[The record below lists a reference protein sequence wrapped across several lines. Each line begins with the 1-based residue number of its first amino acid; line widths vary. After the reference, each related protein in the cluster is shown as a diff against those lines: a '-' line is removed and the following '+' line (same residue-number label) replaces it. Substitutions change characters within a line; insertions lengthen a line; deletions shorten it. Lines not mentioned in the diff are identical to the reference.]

1 MTTKST
7 QDRARELLAKIRTKQ
22 QAAEAAPKPA
32 EETQT
37 VPITPTATK
46 EEANS
51 NPLLIPEK
59 PAQIAAGAMEWNEE
73 QLKFIQ
79 LGSDI
84 TSLENRRILL
94 TGPAGTGK
102 TTAMKGL
109 VQTFL
114 IQSKL
119 GGFPVL
125 QDNSKYLSMGSPGIV
140 AVSFTNKA
148 VANIKK
154 VMPQELKSHCLTIH
168 KLIEF
173 EPIFFEVLDEKTQK
187 MRNTMRFEP
196 QRNKHR
202 KLPSGLKVVIIDEAS
217 MVATAERDGNG
228 TAMALFEQLEDALPF
243 GTKIIFSGDIQQLP
257 PVFGDSILGH
267 SLLKIP
273 TVELTQVYRQALE
286 SPIILNAHRIL
297 KGHYGYFNQR
307 TEKDPSNPKR
317 TIVPAFEKINKESN
331 GKLTI
336 THWQKKLLPEHAVIA
351 VTAAFKAKEEQ
362 GSYLPDEDIILCPF
376 NVGFGQIEINKSIAQ
391 FLGNKREAIVYE
403 ITAGYNKNYYAVG
416 DKVMWQKEEYKITE
430 ITKNAQ
436 YLGKAPQAEDKKLDR
451 WGCLQNGT
459 NSVLG
464 IIAGEEHKHQAGQST
479 IDGNDID
486 ALLESM
492 VNANNKDEDRVN
504 QASHIIHIEN
514 MADPE
519 VKESLSTAGEV
530 NALELGYCIT
540 VHKSQGSEWRR
551 VFILFHHTQ
560 AVMMFRELLYTALTR
575 AKEEVHIICEPNS
588 LEKCVKNPR
597 IKGESL
603 EDKAAFFTQR
613 KENKKQMKSL
623 LDSKL
628 DLIS

>member
-1 MTTKST
+1 MTTT
-7 QDRARELLAKIRTKQ
+7 QDRARELLARIKAKQQ
-22 QAAEAAPKPA
+22 QAAAAPKPA
-32 EETQT
+32 EELGHAIKQT
-37 VPITPTATK
+37 MEENGWDSEQAAK
-46 EEANS
+46 ELAEAA
-51 NPLLIPEK
+51 PFVAKE
-59 PAQIAAGAMEWNEE
+59 MEWNAE
-73 QLKFIQ
+73 QLRFIQ

-125 QDNSKYLSMGSPGIV
+125 QDSSKHLNMGSPGIV
-140 AVSFTNKA
+140 AISFTNKA
-148 VANIKK
+148 VVNIKK

-173 EPIFFEVLDEKTQK
+173 EPIFYEVWDDTSKK
-187 MRNTMRFEP
+187 MKNTMRFEP

-202 KLPSGLKVVIIDEAS
+202 KLPAGLKVVIIDEAS
-217 MVATAERDGNG
+217 MVATAERERDIETGEVK
-228 TAMALFEQLEDALPF
+228 AMALFEQLEDALPS
-243 GTKIIFSGDIQQLP
+243 GCKIILSGDIQQLP

-286 SPIILNAHRIL
+286 SPIILNAHRVL

-307 TEKDPSNPKR
+307 TEPDPNNKKR
-317 TIVPAFEKINKESN
+317 TIVPAFEKINAESN

-351 VTAAFKAKEEQ
+351 VTAAFKAKEEA
-362 GSYLPDEDIILCPF
+362 GSYLPGEDIILCPF

-391 FLGNKREAIVYE
+391 FLGNKREAVVYE
-403 ITAGYNKNYYAVG
+403 IIAGYNKCYYAEG

-430 ITKNAQ
+430 ITRNAQ
-436 YLGKAPQAEDKKLDR
+436 YLGKSPQWEDKKLDR

-459 NSVLG
+459 SSLG
-464 IIAGEEHKHQAGQST
+464 IIAGEEHKHNHG
-479 IDGNDID
+479 IDDNDID

-492 VNANNKDEDRVN
+492 VNSSGKDEDRFN

-514 MADPE
+514 MADPSI
-519 VKESLSTAGEV
+519 KQSLSTAGEV
-530 NALELGYCIT
+530 NTLEFGYCIT

-551 VFILFHHTQ
+551 VFILFHHTH
-560 AVMMFRELLYTALTR
+560 AVMMFRELFYTALTR

-588 LEKCVKNPR
+588 LEKCIKNPR
-597 IKGESL
+597 IKGESI
-603 EDKAAFFTQR
+603 EDKAAFFTMR

-628 DLIS
+628 AID